1 MKTCGKCGVALARS
15 HGGDPLRLAVV
26 FDNGHMTCVDLCA
39 GCYRA
44 AVKAALEAMLGSSA
58 RVSETANAR

>member
-1 MKTCGKCGVALARS
+1 MALS

-26 FDNGHMTCVDLCA
+26 FDNGHMTCVDLCS

-44 AVKAALEAMLGSSA
+44 AVRVALEAMLGSSA
-58 RVSETANAR
+58 AARVSARA